1 MSVYADTSFIAS
13 LYIPDANSPCA
24 AKIMQVLPLPVML
37 TQFGELEFV
46 NALHLRLFRK
56 EMRQAEVRATH
67 AAFRADLHAGVFA
80 VHALPDAA
88 FTHALRLAAKWT
100 VRLGTRSLDIIHV
113 AAAVVL
119 HADTFQTFDDRQRAL
134 AKAAKLKAG

>member
-1 MSVYADTSFIAS
+1 
-13 LYIPDANSPCA
+13 
-24 AKIMQVLPLPVML
+24 MQVLPLPVML
-37 TQFGELEFV
+37 TAIGELEFV

-56 EMRQAEVRATH
+56 EMRQTEVRAAH
-67 AAFRADLHAGVFA
+67 AAFRADLRAGVFA
-80 VHALPDAA
+80 IRALPDEV

-100 VRLGTRSLDIIHV
+100 TRLGTRSLDIIHV

-119 HADTFQTFDDRQRAL
+119 HADTFHTFDDRQRAL